1 MSSVKTPLL
10 TKVKDQVKT
19 DSVLKTNLL
28 KLTLMEWFV
37 GLGLATVSIG
47 LTIFTAVLVKCFEA
61 THDLPTNLV
70 IIRGVLQI
78 ILFAVAVAQGDQFI
92 LPPTR
97 REKLLVIVRGFFTG
111 FVFMTNI
118 AALRFLP
125 LGDVFTIF
133 TTRSVFCILIPVLTV
148 FCSSKR
154 FGKPI
159 DANKLC
165 LVLVASLGLYLFLS
179 SRFGEVELTEDLMS
193 TDSSADRGD
202 VVLPELAFLLEK
214 PQSYNTVQIG
224 IAMAFLNLV
233 LSMPIVCLEKMIEG
247 TSASIQSFWS
257 GVGGFLIGVVASF
270 FDSTTSI
277 FSGYYSAYEFY
288 MMLVISIC
296 FIMIAVLQ
304 SQAIKLISSP
314 ALNIILLVQIPVAFV
329 VCPNEAEVMPD
340 FYTMMGMLFILSSSM
355 VGDWI
360 LHLEEKQG
368 ARELSSDPYVEI

>member
-1 MSSVKTPLL
+1 MSPVKTPLL
-10 TKVKDQVKT
+10 KTKVKDQAKT
-19 DSVLKTNLL
+19 ELVLKTNLL

-78 ILFAVAVAQGDQFI
+78 LLFAVAVAQGDQFI

-148 FCSSKR
+148 CSSKR

-179 SRFGEVELTEDLMS
+179 SKFGEVELTEDLMS

-202 VVLPELAFLLEK
+202 VVLPEFAFLLEK

-304 SQAIKLISSP
+304 SQAIKLISTP
-314 ALNIILLVQIPVAFV
+314 ALNIILLVQIPVAYF

-368 ARELSSDPYVEI
+368 AQELSTNPYLEI